1 MTLTKSIQNTRER
14 ETVSFTRMCF
24 KMPLY
29 WGSMGRRHPTLL
41 SEQTMY
47 MHCSNTLNKYVSF
60 HTKYSN
66 SICWMAI
73 WNVILAEMDIYDTAQ
88 HVLVYST
95 CGLYALWHICIYCDT
110 IWRISSWSSQTLVV
124 VRCLCLMSKCISY
137 KGQVCLQWGI
147 WWYRLADR
155 TTEPSKIAHTDAYR
169 S

>member
-66 SICWMAI
+66 TICWMAI
-73 WNVILAEMDIYDTAQ
+73 WNVIFVENGYSRYRTACN
-88 HVLVYST
+88 VTYST
-95 CGLYALWHICIYCDT
+95 YGLYSLWHICIYCDA

-124 VRCLCLMSKCISY
+124 VLSCYLNETLNNLFEYHYEWSDIS
-137 KGQVCLQWGI
+137 V
-147 WWYRLADR
+147 
-155 TTEPSKIAHTDAYR
+155 
-169 S
+169 